1 MEIKYN
7 SIVYI
12 RDDLKGNTNYSGI
25 PFYCCMDKFKGLQIV
40 EKVEGNYFKLKHCG
54 FKMSYDMIDFEKTKL
69 ITQFNEV
76 L

>member
-1 MEIKYN
+1 MEIKCN

-12 RDDLKGNTNYSGI
+12 REDLKGNTNYNGI
-25 PFYCCMDKFKGLQIV
+25 PFYYYMDKFKGLQIV
-40 EKVEGNYFKLKHCG
+40 EKTEGNYFKLKHCR

-76 L
+76 